1 MPELP
6 EVEALV
12 SFLTEHCVGQVVA
25 RVDVASINVL
35 KTFAPPV
42 TALQGLEVTGAG
54 RHGKFLDL
62 DVSGVHL
69 ITHLSRAGWLHW
81 RDKLPDTLLKSG
93 KGPIALRVHLANS
106 AGFDLTEQGTQKR
119 LAVYVVKDPQQVP
132 GIARLGPDP
141 LADVYTI
148 DTFRSI
154 LSEDRAQI
162 KGLLRDQSKIAGI

>member
-42 TALQGLEVTGAG
+42 SALQGLEVTGAD
-54 RHGKFLDL
+54 RLGKFLDL

-69 ITHLSRAGWLHW
+69 VVHLARAGWLHW
-81 RDKLPDTLLKSG
+81 RG
-93 KGPIALRVHLANS
+93 G
-106 AGFDLTEQGTQKR
+106 
-119 LAVYVVKDPQQVP
+119 
-132 GIARLGPDP
+132 LGPAP
-141 LADVYTI
+141 PETGEGAIAV
-148 DTFRSI
+148 RAA
-154 LSEDRAQI
+154 LSNGGGVRPARGGAQ
-162 KGLLRDQSKIAGI
+162 KKIAAP

>member
-42 TALQGLEVTGAG
+42 TALQGLEVTGAT

-69 ITHLSRAGWLHW
+69 VTHLSRAGWLHW
-81 RDKLPDTLLKSG
+81 RDKLP
-93 KGPIALRVHLANS
+93 P
-106 AGFDLTEQGTQKR
+106 
-119 LAVYVVKDPQQVP
+119 PC
-132 GIARLGPDP
+132 
-141 LADVYTI
+141 
-148 DTFRSI
+148 
-154 LSEDRAQI
+154 
-162 KGLLRDQSKIAGI
+162 